1 MVQLQPKFV
10 TNAWMTAPW
19 GEFLHLVEDPA
30 NGKAKGYYF
39 NGQMRVE
46 TMGVGPDHAAINN
59 IISVAIA
66 LFCALKGIPLKGLM
80 NGSYRKTGVREAQP
94 DVSYYVGERVAL
106 APQGSAIANLDQV
119 APPDLAIEIAD
130 SSINDDLGKKRL
142 LYEEMQIAE
151 YWVVD
156 VENAEILAFQV
167 ISQGSQRI
175 TQSQVLSG
183 LDMAILGEA
192 LKMAQ
197 QMDDSQVTAWLM
209 AQFQSRQA

>member
-19 GEFLHLVEDPA
+19 GEFLNLVEDPA
-30 NGKAKGYYF
+30 NEKAKGYYF

-46 TMGVGPDHAAINN
+46 TMGVGPDHAATNT

-197 QMDDSQVTAWLM
+197 RMDDSQVTAWLM
-209 AQFQSRQA
+209 TQFQSRQA

>member
-1 MVQLQPKFV
+1 MVQLQPKSV
-10 TNAWMTAPW
+10 TNAWVMAPW
-19 GEFLHLVEDPA
+19 DEFLRLMEDPA
-30 NGKAKGYYF
+30 NGKVKGYYF

-46 TMGVGPDHAAINN
+46 TMGVGPDHAATNN
-59 IISVAIA
+59 MISVAIA

-94 DVSYYVGERVAL
+94 DISYYVGERVVL
-106 APQGSAIANLDQV
+106 APQGSAIANLDQI

-156 VENAEILAFQV
+156 VESAEILAFQV
-167 ISQGSQRI
+167 INQGSQRI
-175 TQSQVLSG
+175 TQSQILPG

-209 AQFQSRQA
+209 AQFQSRHA